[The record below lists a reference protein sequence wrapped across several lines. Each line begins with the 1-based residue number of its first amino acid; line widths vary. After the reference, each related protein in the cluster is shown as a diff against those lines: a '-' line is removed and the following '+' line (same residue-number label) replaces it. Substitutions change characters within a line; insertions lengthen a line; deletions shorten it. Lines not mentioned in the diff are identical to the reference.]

1 MSGSIKH
8 PFFWKLHHLTD
19 IFGAKYEQI
28 KINHLEAY
36 PFRAISRSNKNWW
49 NTHMGPPPGALG
61 SCSAW
66 VSAAVPGHI
75 SAPGLTDLAISDGD
89 HDEPSHLWGSLCK
102 KGKFKVASQIHLFFL
117 RSLSGMMWN
126 VVVHSPPEHMN
137 QSAECPPNEQFLQK
151 DPIHCNTQLWSF
163 ILSI

>member
-1 MSGSIKH
+1 M
-8 PFFWKLHHLTD
+8 PFPVPT
-19 IFGAKYEQI
+19 
-28 KINHLEAY
+28 KIDGTPIWGPRLE
-36 PFRAISRSNKNWW
+36 RW
-49 NTHMGPPPGALG
+49 G

-151 DPIHCNTQLWSF
+151 DPIHCNTQL
-163 ILSI
+163 